1 MIKYCVFFCKIVCYM
16 FYQENLHCA
25 NVRTVPLF
33 QHTAEDIATTF
44 NSINLTLPTSFGLLV
59 NTIN

>member
-1 MIKYCVFFCKIVCYM
+1 M
-16 FYQENLHCA
+16 FYQYADLQCT
-25 NVRTVPLF
+25 NVYTVPLF

-44 NSINLTLPTSFGLLV
+44 NSINLTLPTNFGLLV